1 MFLKSGAKFYINF
14 ELSKLFSLFLLFF
27 GNFVK
32 IIGSF
37 EQILLILQL
46 NIKHIQNE
54 ANIHCWSLCH

>member
-14 ELSKLFSLFLLFF
+14 ELSKLFSFFLLFF
-27 GNFVK
+27 GNFGK

-46 NIKHIQNE
+46 NIKHI
-54 ANIHCWSLCH
+54 

>member
-27 GNFVK
+27 GNFSK

-37 EQILLILQL
+37 EQILLILHVI
-46 NIKHIQNE
+46 IK
-54 ANIHCWSLCH
+54 SV